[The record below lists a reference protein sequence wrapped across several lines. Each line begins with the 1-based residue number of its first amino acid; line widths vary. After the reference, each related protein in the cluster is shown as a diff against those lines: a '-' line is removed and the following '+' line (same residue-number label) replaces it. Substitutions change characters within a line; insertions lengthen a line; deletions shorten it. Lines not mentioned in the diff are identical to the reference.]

1 MMGWIKAALCSI
13 GVMFF
18 SGAAWAEKIQCSTTL
33 TEKNHV
39 HRLNLVDVFEGPP
52 DELASLLPRKAML
65 VSKV

>member
-18 SGAAWAEKIQCSTTL
+18 SGAAWAEKIQCPNTL